1 MVGRG
6 FGSCDLVRLPLCVP
20 DFELS
25 CWLSSLLQL
34 GRGVCDICVRED
46 DDLLL
51 SRILMLHASASLAL
65 RHGTLLTPIL
75 NNIDREEEGYR
86 SKTLD
91 DVITKDV
98 LDQGV
103 NGFEDN
109 KSSVNCFDGWGVG
122 V

>member
-1 MVGRG
+1 
-6 FGSCDLVRLPLCVP
+6 
-20 DFELS
+20 
-25 CWLSSLLQL
+25 
-34 GRGVCDICVRED
+34 
-46 DDLLL
+46 
-51 SRILMLHASASLAL
+51 
-65 RHGTLLTPIL
+65 L

-109 KSSVNCFDGWGVG
+109 KSSVNCFEDMGFGDDDRYVFELEKRR
-122 V
+122 VQDTV